1 MRCLTSGAAGY
12 LLKPV
17 NCAVLAEK
25 LQNLQSAK
33 TTFTTTG
40 KPSNLGKTLDEKISN
55 IFITVGIP
63 AHIKGYQYL
72 LRRHQV
78 GCRKLAEN
86 QQHNKMSL
94 SRDCQTLRH
103 HVKQGGKGNQA
114 RNRGRLEQRQ
124 NRKHQQFVRHQN
136 LYRQRKTDQRRVYC
150 ADSGQNAAGRNLIR
164 IKFPEKTGCLP
175 VFFVI

>member
-1 MRCLTSGAAGY
+1 MMRCLTSGAAGY

-40 KPSNLGKTLDEKISN
+40 KPSNLGKTLDEKDFKHFHN
-55 IFITVGIP
+55 RRHTR
-63 AHIKGYQYL
+63 AYQGL
-72 LRRHQV
+72 SVSARRHQA

-103 HVKQGGKGNQA
+103 HVKQGGKGQ
-114 RNRGRLEQRQ
+114 
-124 NRKHQQFVRHQN
+124 
-136 LYRQRKTDQRRVYC
+136 
-150 ADSGQNAAGRNLIR
+150 SGTQSRSPGTEA
-164 IKFPEKTGCLP
+164 K
-175 VFFVI
+175 